1 MNNEVMFSSKSDQW
15 ATPQDFFDRLNE
27 EFCFTLDPC
36 ATDENHKVENYFT
49 ADDNGLLQN
58 WGGSVYFVTH
68 LIAKLGNGLKS
79 VTKKQSSLK
88 RLLLC

>member
-36 ATDENHKVENYFT
+36 ATEENHKVENYFT

-58 WGGSVYFVTH
+58 WGGSACFATR
-68 LIAKLGNGLKS
+68 LIAKLGIGSRN
-79 VTKKQSSLK
+79 VMKKQSSRT

>member
-1 MNNEVMFSSKSDQW
+1 MNNKVMFSSKSDQW

-36 ATDENHKVENYFT
+36 ATEENHKVENYFT

-58 WGGSVYFVTH
+58 WGGSAYFATR
-68 LIAKLGNGLKS
+68 LIAKLGIGSRN
-79 VTKKQSSLK
+79 VMKKQLSRT